1 MNNFK
6 QKQDDAI
13 AMMTQFASW
22 GLPQT
27 MVVAKDPKIDME
39 EAFKRRIDNDVIAA
53 GASPKTV
60 RHCEYIS
67 RLATN
72 YFGKDKEMTTL
83 DIDDILNYHE
93 HLSTWL
99 RPDTVR
105 KALTDLK
112 CVLRWCA
119 MRGYRVLHPDF
130 IKLPKH
136 EKRSMKFLTEEEVFE
151 FINVVRQPRLNL
163 TEQGRLRNVAICEV
177 LYSSGV
183 HVGELVA
190 LNRKD
195 IKKRQFAVVGKSKLA
210 RPCFVSPRAENA
222 LNEYLATRKDKN
234 PALFLSTEEEKRL
247 SDQSVR
253 NIFKRACM
261 MSDFEGVHPHT
272 FRHSFATTL
281 INKGVDISFVG
292 KFLGHES
299 LDVTKLYLHFTNQG
313 LKKIHEAVMGC

>member
-1 MNNFK
+1 MYNNK
-6 QKQDDAI
+6 KATMPL
-13 AMMTQFASW
+13 ANQFVSW
-22 GLPQT
+22 GLPPT
-27 MVVAKDPKIDME
+27 MVVAENPKINIKK
-39 EAFKRRIDNDVIAA
+39 AFEKRIEDDVVSA
-53 GASPKTV
+53 GCAPKTV
-60 RHCEYIS
+60 RHCQYIG

-72 YFGKDKEMTTL
+72 FFGEDKEMTAL
-83 DIDDILNYHE
+83 SSDDVLKYHD
-93 HLSTWL
+93 HLASWL

-119 MRGYRVLHPDF
+119 MRGDRVVHRDL

-136 EKRSMKFLTEEEVFE
+136 EKRTVNFLTEEEVFE
-151 FINVVRQPRLNL
+151 FIDVVRQPRLGL
-163 TEQGRLRNVAICEV
+163 SEQGRLRNVAICEL

-183 HVGELVA
+183 RVSELVS
-190 LNRKD
+190 LNRKQ

-210 RPCFVSPRAENA
+210 RPCFVSPRAERA
-222 LNEYLATRKDKN
+222 INEYLATRKDRN

>member
-1 MNNFK
+1 MSNFTYK
-6 QKQDDAI
+6 KEDPI

-27 MVVAKDPKIDME
+27 MVVAKDPKISME
-39 EAFKRRIDNDVIAA
+39 EAFKRRIDNDVVAA

-60 RHCEYIS
+60 RHCEYIG
-67 RLATN
+67 RLATDF
-72 YFGKDKEMTTL
+72 FGKDKEMTAL
-83 DIDDILNYHE
+83 DIDDVLNYHD
-93 HLSTWL
+93 HLASWL

-136 EKRSMKFLTEEEVFE
+136 EKRTVNFLTEEEVFE
-151 FINVVRQPRLNL
+151 FINVVRQPRIGLS
-163 TEQGRLRNVAICEV
+163 EQGRLRNVAICEL

-183 HVGELVA
+183 RVSELVA
-190 LNRKD
+190 LNRKQ
-195 IKKRQFAVVGKSKLA
+195 IKRREFAVVGKSKLA
-210 RPCFVSPRAENA
+210 RPCFVSPRAEHA
-222 LNEYLATRKDKN
+222 LKEYLVTRKDKN

-272 FRHSFATTL
+272 FRHSFATNM
-281 INKGVDISFVG
+281 INHGVDISFVS

-299 LDVTKLYLHFTNQG
+299 LDVTKIYLHFTNQG
-313 LKKIHEAVMGC
+313 LKKIHQAVMGC

>member
-1 MNNFK
+1 MYNNK
-6 QKQDDAI
+6 KTA
-13 AMMTQFASW
+13 TLPLPNQFVSW
-22 GLPQT
+22 GVPPT
-27 MVVAKDPKIDME
+27 IVVAEDPKICLKD
-39 EAFKRRIDNDVIAA
+39 AFDKRIDDDVVAA
-53 GASPKTV
+53 GCAPKTV
-60 RHCEYIS
+60 RHCQYIEK
-67 RLATN
+67 LAID
-72 YFGKDKEMTTL
+72 YFGKEKDMTTL
-83 DIDDILNYHE
+83 SSDEVLNYHD
-93 HLSTWL
+93 HLSSWL

-136 EKRSMKFLTEEEVFE
+136 EKRMVKYLTEEEVFE
-151 FINVVRQPRLNL
+151 FIDVVRQPRLNL
-163 TEQGRLRNVAICEV
+163 TEQGRLRNVAICEL

-183 HVGELVA
+183 RVSELVS
-190 LNRKD
+190 LNRKQ

-210 RPCFVSPRAENA
+210 RPCFVSPRAEKA

-299 LDVTKLYLHFTNQG
+299 LDVTKIYLHFTNQG
-313 LKKIHEAVMGC
+313 LKKIHEAVMC

>member
-1 MNNFK
+1 MYNNK
-6 QKQDDAI
+6 RTATPSL
-13 AMMTQFASW
+13 ANQFVSW
-22 GLPQT
+22 GLPPT
-27 MVVAKDPKIDME
+27 MVVAENP
-39 EAFKRRIDNDVIAA
+39 RIDLKDAFAKRIEDDVVAA
-53 GASPKTV
+53 GCAPKTV
-60 RHCEYIS
+60 RHCQYIG
-67 RLATN
+67 RLATDF
-72 YFGKDKEMTTL
+72 FGEDKEMTTL
-83 DIDDILNYHE
+83 SSDDVLRYHD
-93 HLSTWL
+93 HLASWL

-136 EKRSMKFLTEEEVFE
+136 EKRTVKYLTEEEVFD
-151 FINVVRQPRLNL
+151 FIDVVRQPRLNL
-163 TEQGRLRNVAICEV
+163 TEQGRLRNVAVCEL

-183 HVGELVA
+183 RVSELVA

-195 IKKRQFAVVGKSKLA
+195 IKKRQFNVVGKSKMA
-210 RPCFVSPRAENA
+210 RPCYVSPRAERA

-247 SDQSVR
+247 TDQSVR
-253 NIFKRACM
+253 NIFKRACL

-272 FRHSFATTL
+272 FRHSFATNM
-281 INKGVDISFVG
+281 IDHGVDISFVG

-313 LKKIHEAVMGC
+313 LKKIHEAVMG